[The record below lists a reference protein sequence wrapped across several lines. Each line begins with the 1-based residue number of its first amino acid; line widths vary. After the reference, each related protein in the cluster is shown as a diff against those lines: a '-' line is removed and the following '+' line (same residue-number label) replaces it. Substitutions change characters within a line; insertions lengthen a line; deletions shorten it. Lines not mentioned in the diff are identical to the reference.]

1 MHHGSTRISDFS
13 SGGELSLSLFLSV
26 SVVTLKAL
34 SVETI
39 RGTASSARAPPRK
52 ERERG
57 NKFHPVLSD
66 AWNFYL
72 PSILV
77 VLS

>member
-1 MHHGSTRISDFS
+1 
-13 SGGELSLSLFLSV
+13 V

-39 RGTASSARAPPRK
+39 RGAPHQARAHRHAK
-52 ERERG
+52 RG

-72 PSILV
+72 SSILV